1 MKVRYWLKYLGFSWI
16 FFILLTACAEKK
28 ADTLFRTL
36 TPAESGITFVNELIE
51 TEDFN
56 IIEYLYYY
64 NGGGVAIGD
73 VNNDGLPDVFF
84 TANQA
89 PNKLYLNKGGLKFE
103 DITKQA
109 GIIEDWSW
117 KTGVTMADVNGDGW
131 LDIYVCQVG
140 KYKILEGRNQL
151 YINNKNGTFAER
163 AAEYGLDF
171 QGFSTQATFFDYDRD
186 GDLDMYLLNHSV
198 HAPEV
203 YGEANLR
210 YVPDSLSGDRL
221 YQNDNEQFI
230 DVTAAS
236 SIYSSR
242 IGYGL
247 GVAVGDLNNDGWAD
261 LYVSNDFR
269 ENDYIYYN
277 NKNGTFRDGTT
288 ASLEH
293 TSTFSMGNDLAD
305 FNNDGLLDI
314 MSLDMKPEEEVILK
328 SSVGA
333 DPYNIFRFK
342 LQYGYHY
349 QYPRNMLQLNRGK
362 LHTADSTL
370 SAVSSVQFSEI
381 AQLAGV
387 DATDWS
393 WSTLFC
399 DLDNDGWKDIFISN
413 GIWQRPND
421 LDYLKFI
428 SNQQVQQQ
436 ASNLELA
443 AKMPPGQVPNYAF
456 RNKGDLTF
464 EKVSEQWGLAMVG
477 CSNGAAYA
485 DLDND
490 GDLDLVTNNLNA
502 PATIFENRTN
512 EKLKR
517 NFLKIKLVEPKSK
530 NTFAIGA
537 RVHVWKGE
545 QMQVQEVFATRGFQ
559 SASETTLLFGLD
571 TAAAAE
577 GWVRW
582 TDGTWQ
588 QWQTD
593 QVNQTLTIVKD
604 NKNFILKSLQK
615 PIPPLFNDVTD
626 IMNLRFHHHENNYV
640 DFDREKLLPH
650 MLSTQGPKLAV
661 GDVNGDGWE
670 DFYVCGA
677 AGQAGALYRSAAFD
691 AAHRPTGSQPVNM
704 PDFVKDSIHEDV
716 DATFFDADADGDLD
730 LYVVSGG
737 GESERPESFYQDR
750 LYVNDGHG
758 NFTKNKNALPSMAAN
773 GSCVEA
779 LDFNADG
786 ALDLFVGS
794 RSWVGNYGMSPKS
807 YLLKND
813 GKGNFMIVNSSAL
826 EDLGMVTDAV
836 WLAKEKTLVVVGEW
850 MPVINLKFE
859 TKNAKTAIHHPSSI
873 INSNGWWNTVHA
885 ADLDGDGDEDLLLG
899 NAGLNSTLKA
909 SVKEP
914 LELFVADFDN
924 NLFSDPILTYFK
936 QGKRYT
942 YYSKDE
948 LFAQIISIKK
958 KFVDY
963 APFARSTFE
972 QVFDANQ
979 LEQAQHKAAS
989 TLASALAINKG
1000 GGHFELQNLA
1010 TEAQLSPIFA
1020 FATGDFNKD
1029 GHLDII
1035 AVGNWYDVQPSM
1047 GRYDASYGVC
1057 LQGDGKGNFT
1067 AIEPTQSG
1075 FIISGQG
1082 RDVKLLKNGQILIA
1096 RNNLPM
1102 QVMQL
1107 RK

>member
-1 MKVRYWLKYLGFSWI
+1 MIYRQLLKNIVFYLLVFL
-16 FFILLTACAEKK
+16 FTNACSEKQP
-28 ADTLFRTL
+28 DTLFRQL
-36 TPAESGITFVNELIE
+36 TAEETGITFNNELIE

-73 VNNDGLPDVFF
+73 INNDELPDIFF

-109 GIIEDWSW
+109 GIIEDWNW

-151 YINNKNGTFAER
+151 YINNQDGTFSER

-210 YVPDSLSGDRL
+210 YVPDALSGDRL

-230 DVTAAS
+230 DVTS
-236 SIYSSR
+236 ESGIYSSR
-242 IGYGL
+242 NGYGL
-247 GVAVGDLNNDGWAD
+247 GVAVGDFNDDGWAD
-261 LYVSNDFR
+261 IYVSNDFR
-269 ENDYIYYN
+269 ENDYLYYN
-277 NKNGTFRDGTT
+277 NGNGTFSDATNNSVG
-288 ASLEH
+288 H
-293 TSTFSMGNDLAD
+293 TSTFSMGSDAAD
-305 FNNDGLLDI
+305 FNNDARLDV
-314 MSLDMKPEEEVILK
+314 MTLDMKPEDEVILK

-333 DPYNIFRFK
+333 DPYNIYRFK

-349 QYPRNMLQLNRGK
+349 QYPRNMLQLNRGG
-362 LHTADSTL
+362 A
-370 SAVSSVQFSEI
+370 FSEI
-381 AQLAGV
+381 GQLSGV

-393 WSTLFC
+393 WSTLLC

-413 GIWQRPND
+413 GIWRRPND

-428 SNQQVQQQ
+428 SNQQVQLQ
-436 ASNLELA
+436 ASNLDLA
-443 AKMPPGQVPNYAF
+443 AKMPSGQVPNYAF

-490 GDLDLVTNNLNA
+490 GDLDLVTNNMNA
-502 PATIFENRTN
+502 PATVFENRTN
-512 EKLKR
+512 EKLQR
-517 NFLKIKLVEPKSK
+517 NYLKIKLKDSESK
-530 NTFAIGA
+530 NPFGIGA
-537 RVHVWKGE
+537 RVHVWQDE
-545 QMQVQEVFATRGFQ
+545 HVQVQEVFATRGFQ

-571 TAAAAE
+571 TAATAA

-582 TDGTWQ
+582 ADGTWQ

-593 QVNQTLTIVKD
+593 KVNQTLTITKD
-604 NKNFILKSLQK
+604 DKKFVLQSLQK
-615 PIPPLFNDVTD
+615 PLPPLFNDVTD
-626 IMNLRFHHHENNYV
+626 VMNIHFQHHENNYV

-661 GDVNGDGWE
+661 GDVNGDGSE

-677 AGQAGALYRSAAFD
+677 AGQAGVLYRSAAFD
-691 AAHRPTGSQPVNM
+691 AARRTTGFQTVNV
-704 PDFVKDSIHEDV
+704 PDFVKDSTHEDV
-716 DATFFDADADGDLD
+716 DAAFFDADGDGDLD

-737 GESERPESFYQDR
+737 GESGRPDSFYQDR
-750 LYVNDGHG
+750 LYVNDGKG
-758 NFTKNKNALPSMAAN
+758 NFTTYNNTLPPIAAN
-773 GSCVEA
+773 GSCVVA
-779 LDFNADG
+779 ADFNEDG
-786 ALDLFVGS
+786 AMDLFVGS
-794 RSWVGNYGMSPKS
+794 RAVLDNYGLSPDS
-807 YLLKND
+807 YLLLND
-813 GKGNFMIVNSSAL
+813 GKGRFARSDNPAL
-826 EDLGMVTDAV
+826 KQLGMVTDAV
-836 WLAKEKTLVVVGEW
+836 WLAKEKTLVIVGEW
-850 MPVINLKFE
+850 MPVTKLKFE
-859 TKNAKTAIHHPSSI
+859 TRKFEIKKSEIA
-873 INSNGWWNTVHA
+873 NSNGWWNTVHA

-899 NAGLNSTLKA
+899 NTGLNATLKA
-909 SVKEP
+909 SPAEP
-914 LELFVADFDN
+914 VELFVGDFDN
-924 NLFSDPILTYFK
+924 NLFSDPILTYFR

-972 QVFDANQ
+972 QVFDASQ
-979 LEQAQHKAAS
+979 LEQAQHKSAY
-989 TLASALAINKG
+989 TLASSVAENQG
-1000 GGHFELQNLA
+1000 NGQFTLQQLP

-1029 GHLDII
+1029 KQPDII

-1047 GRYDASYGVC
+1047 GRYDASYGVY

-1067 AIEPTQSG
+1067 AVEPTQSG

-1082 RDVKLLKNGQILIA
+1082 RDVKILQNGQILIA
-1096 RNNLPM
+1096 RNNLPI
-1102 QVMQL
+1102 QVMQRL
-1107 RK
+1107 Q